1 MALLPFEEL
10 IKVDV
15 RPFCET
21 RKAKDDNGNVVD
33 IPYLNWAKCVKLLH
47 ENGAKDV
54 WAECYLCGKALVEA
68 AGRRETV
75 AHADGERYQR
85 RPHSQAAF

>member
-47 ENGAKDV
+47 EH
-54 WAECYLCGKALVEA
+54 
-68 AGRRETV
+68 GRI
-75 AHADGERYQR
+75 
-85 RPHSQAAF
+85 

>member
-21 RKAKDDNGNVVD
+21 RKAKDDNLSL
-33 IPYLNWAKCVKLLH
+33 IH
-47 ENGAKDV
+47 I
-54 WAECYLCGKALVEA
+54 
-68 AGRRETV
+68 
-75 AHADGERYQR
+75 
-85 RPHSQAAF
+85 